1 MPLST
6 FVLGELARSGPLY
19 GLELKRRFE
28 TAGIVS
34 WGPVAATSIYRALA
48 GLERKGLARR
58 LPGRLA
64 ANRKPYAI
72 TEAGRREFEERL
84 RGELATPRTYR
95 NPLNIAVEYA
105 HLLEPRLL
113 GGLMARR
120 LRALRDL
127 EAGISE
133 RLGGVFPDRVPE
145 PGEVLATCERILW
158 KTRAEIRFASRMLAL
173 ARASPGPGVAGG
185 PG

>member
-120 LRALRDL
+120 LRSLRAL

-173 ARASPGPGVAGG
+173 ARASP
-185 PG
+185 